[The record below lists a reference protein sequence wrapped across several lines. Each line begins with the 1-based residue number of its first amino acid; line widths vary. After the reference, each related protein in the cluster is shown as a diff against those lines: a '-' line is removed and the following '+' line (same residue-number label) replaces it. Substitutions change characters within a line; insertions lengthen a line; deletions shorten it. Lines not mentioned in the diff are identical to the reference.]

1 MADASC
7 TIIKQVGVGGA
18 PTGII
23 KPNTV
28 LLLFGMTMSGCA
40 NMDSIYRTHTFDLH
54 RPVSESAFID
64 AKQREII
71 AGNFTVCPSP
81 QGDIMMTYAAELAG
95 KADISDKAKA
105 ELAMAAQ
112 SSAAYVGVRSRN
124 IQFSRDQIYSLCIDR
139 MNDAVDDGQYNFYK
153 SRLHR
158 YQMAMAA
165 IEQLTDPATWQPVI
179 LSSQGAATLSGQT
192 ANDEDTLAA
201 LEKDKSKR
209 VKTGGPNADGQN
221 LTDEESKKIKDLDE
235 QIKKLKETISAS
247 TSVAA
252 SSHSAGIIAPSTIRQ
267 GSLSKATVEAVTKIV
282 ISTLLTDDSNLMCM
296 ERLINIEN
304 QINEAREQNGGRNP
318 NPAEMA
324 EIKYCTTV
332 LEGRGTPLMK
342 LSPELTTWITQ

>member
-7 TIIKQVGVGGA
+7 TAIKQVGVRGA
-18 PTGII
+18 PTH
-23 KPNTV
+23 TALV
-28 LLLFGMTMSGCA
+28 LIGLTISGCA
-40 NMDSIYRTHTFDLH
+40 NMDSIYRKHTFDLH
-54 RPVSESAFID
+54 SPVSESAFID

-71 AGNFTVCPSP
+71 AGNYTVCPSP

-158 YQMAMAA
+158 YQMAMAS

-179 LSSQGAATLSGQT
+179 LSSKGSATLSGPT
-192 ANDEDTLAA
+192 AHDENTLAA
-201 LEKDKSKR
+201 LEKEKTES
-209 VKTGGPNADGQN
+209 VKTGGPKADGQN
-221 LTDEESKKIKDLDE
+221 LTTEETKKIKDLDE
-235 QIKKLKETISAS
+235 QIKKLKETIEAS
-247 TSVAA
+247 TSAA
-252 SSHSAGIIAPSTIRQ
+252 SSHSAGIIDPAITRS
-267 GSLSKATVEAVTKIV
+267 GSLSKETVEAVTKIV

-304 QINEAREQNGGRNP
+304 QINEAREQHQDRNP
-318 NPAEMA
+318 NAAEMA

-342 LSPELTTWITQ
+342 LSPELTKWITQ